1 MNIDGLGWTAS
12 AIRQAQLL
20 EWIIPQQ
27 TASNYV
33 PVKPFYD
40 ALADQSADADE
51 IAWADV
57 QYLGQQGWLDLSA
70 LGIGGIEGW
79 DVRVTPEGRSLADQ
93 RHAARDNRSLRRT
106 AARIALLD
114 WLHQKDAVR
123 EFNPPVREGMLES
136 PAHGYWHGQPFTDNP
151 LSDEDDLDHA
161 AAWLFRNGFVK
172 GMTVGEAEGPV
183 RLYLTDAGVTCAE
196 RFGSDV
202 DRYVQAQQKQGGGN
216 FSMTVAG
223 DNYGQMAGHHAQQE
237 QHNTASASAEELR
250 NLIASVAEL
259 VRMSAPQ
266 ETGLDAEQAAA
277 LAAARDGAVDK
288 SVLQRFGDWA
298 IAVVRQGINAALVPA
313 VSSTVTAMML
323 EAGKLT
329 GHL

>member
-1 MNIDGLGWTAS
+1 
-12 AIRQAQLL
+12 
-20 EWIIPQQ
+20 
-27 TASNYV
+27 
-33 PVKPFYD
+33 
-40 ALADQSADADE
+40 
-51 IAWADV
+51 
-57 QYLGQQGWLDLSA
+57 LSP
-70 LGIGGIEGW
+70 
-79 DVRVTPEGRSLADQ
+79 TS
-93 RHAARDNRSLRRT
+93 RT
-106 AARIALLD
+106 
-114 WLHQKDAVR
+114 Q
-123 EFNPPVREGMLES
+123 
-136 PAHGYWHGQPFTDNP
+136 
-151 LSDEDDLDHA
+151 
-161 AAWLFRNGFVK
+161 
-172 GMTVGEAEGPV
+172 TVGEAEGPV

-237 QHNTASASAEELR
+237 QHNTAGASAEELR
-250 NLIASVAEL
+250 NLIASEAEL

-277 LAAARDGAVDK
+277 LAAARDGSVDK